1 MMNVNLHKFEIT
13 NLWSLGQGGYSLTL
27 GDGKGASVVLYFDSL
42 VAVRDFSRLISLMTE
57 REDEKNW
64 STFDRPTLITD

>member
-1 MMNVNLHKFEIT
+1 MMNVNLHKFEVT
-13 NLWSLGQGGYSLTL
+13 NLWSLNNGSYSLTL
-27 GDGKGASVVLYFDSL
+27 TDDRGASVVLYFESL
-42 VAVRDFSRLISLMTE
+42 HAVRDFSRLVSLMTE

>member
-13 NLWSLGQGGYSLTL
+13 NLWSLNNGSYSLTL
-27 GDGKGASVVLYFDSL
+27 TDDRGAQVVLYFDSL

-57 REDEKNW
+57 REGERLWPMK
-64 STFDRPTLITD
+64 